1 MADMSASGLSIKSVE
16 FILNTS
22 LRRAPISSSLRTPHR
37 DTGLRIISSS
47 LDPRSMAERHPPPP
61 LLSAPLSPAQPV
73 PGPILGWGLFFS
85 SPRHGHATC
94 RQPVAFAYLLD
105 RLSLCLTHSSH
116 DVSGIA
122 DQTVKT
128 YIATVAGEAAPYPP
142 PSDPLLATP
151 DRSRILLP
159 RRRST
164 GLAHILLPCAGPK
177 LAIWLRPYHQ
187 APTSVG
193 ASFFVLGD
201 WPTWSP
207 HKHARQGPPR
217 RRAITRP
224 GSQTLSESAWQHFQL
239 RVCVAASGDG

>member
-1 MADMSASGLSIKSVE
+1 M
-16 FILNTS
+16 
-22 LRRAPISSSLRTPHR
+22 
-37 DTGLRIISSS
+37 
-47 LDPRSMAERHPPPP
+47 
-61 LLSAPLSPAQPV
+61 
-73 PGPILGWGLFFS
+73 GPFFF

-105 RLSLCLTHSSH
+105 RLSLCLLHSSH

-193 ASFFVLGD
+193 ASFLSSETGHLGRRPNTPDRGRPSARDNPPGVPNPQRICMAALPIARLCRGERRWIKASTAAFVV
-201 WPTWSP
+201 
-207 HKHARQGPPR
+207 
-217 RRAITRP
+217 TRP
-224 GSQTLSESAWQHFQL
+224 SK
-239 RVCVAASGDG
+239 VSG